1 MKRRSILIA
10 MLALA
15 GCKQE
20 PTFDERYDAARS
32 TIGETAREI
41 DRDLEQ
47 GMARDDGADAPKTR
61 EEEAGTE
68 VPSHATTAE

>member
-1 MKRRSILIA
+1 MARGAILIA
-10 MLALA
+10 MIALA

-47 GMARDDGADAPKTR
+47 GLARDDGSDALKER
-61 EEEAGTE
+61 GEDARTE
-68 VPSHATTAE
+68 VPSQATTAE